1 MDCYC
6 GSKWASDLAYRVS
19 DLPSVGRSPTA
30 ASPKDDDATP
40 VKEEDDI
47 EVADLAS
54 GHSMPTGLAAIAE
67 AAEHASPFSSELK
80 VSCCTTYNETG
91 LRSTHVCE

>member
-1 MDCYC
+1 M
-6 GSKWASDLAYRVS
+6 
-19 DLPSVGRSPTA
+19 GRSPAA

-40 VKEEDDI
+40 VKEEDDR
-47 EVADLAS
+47 EAADLAS

-80 VSCCTTYNETG
+80 VSCCTTQNNLDSEAPVSVSDEPTSHM
-91 LRSTHVCE
+91 RD